1 MADFNYVAK
10 MIKPEGKIVYEYNP
24 LYNYRPKHKNGDTIQ
39 DGEVHDMITENS
51 EEYGFTPY
59 WNEGG
64 YCKVIDWR

>member
-1 MADFNYVAK
+1 MKCVK
-10 MIKPEGKIVYEYNP
+10 LMKIPNKILPV
-24 LYNYRPKHKNGDTIQ
+24 
-39 DGEVHDMITENS
+39 GEVDNSYFELVIKVNYAENS